1 MRKNTAKLIEFTITY
16 KNEDNTQG
24 MYKKVMCKNIDKA
37 VEYAAT
43 NYQEGFFPESIEGT
57 DGSVWF

>member
-1 MRKNTAKLIEFTITY
+1 MLNKTSKAIEFTITY

-43 NYQEGFFPESIEGT
+43 NCPQGFFPESIAGA